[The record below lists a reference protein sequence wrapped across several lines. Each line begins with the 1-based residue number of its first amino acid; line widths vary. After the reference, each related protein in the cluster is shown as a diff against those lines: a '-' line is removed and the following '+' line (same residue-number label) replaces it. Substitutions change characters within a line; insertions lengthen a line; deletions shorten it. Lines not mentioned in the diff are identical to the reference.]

1 MAAWGLLLLAA
12 LLLAP
17 LPAAAKYASIVI
29 DADTGAVLHE
39 VNADTRNYPASLTK
53 IMTLYMVFDALRHG
67 RLELEDKLE
76 VSVRATRQPPSKLG
90 LGPADTITVENAI
103 LALVTKSANDVAV
116 VIAEALGVT
125 EKRFARLMTN
135 KALALGM
142 SRTSYRNA
150 SGLPNKGQLSSARDM
165 SILAQ
170 AMLRDFPELYG
181 YFSTRRFTYR
191 GATYR
196 NHNKL
201 LGKYDGMDGIKTGY
215 IRASGY
221 NLVASVE
228 RDGRRLI
235 AVVFGGDTA
244 SARDRH
250 MAKLLDR
257 GFAHISAPAIDV
269 AVARLVKPQAPE
281 RPVTA
286 LASVPV
292 IAPATPSAPAA
303 AIPGGPEWSI
313 QVGAFRRYD
322 QAQNA
327 AELATRLAPLLLV
340 DAAVHILPTDSQVG
354 SLYRARLFGEI
365 LTGLRQAKD
374 ARTACRR
381 LESKKMDCM
390 VVAPRPST
398 ELASTVN

>member
-1 MAAWGLLLLAA
+1 MAARGLLLVAA
-12 LLLAP
+12 LLFAALLYAP
-17 LPAAAKYASIVI
+17 QPALAKYASIVI
-29 DADTGAVLHE
+29 DAETGAVLHE

-53 IMTLYMVFDALRHG
+53 IMTLYMVFEALRDK
-67 RLELEDKLE
+67 RLALGDKLQ

-90 LGPADTITVENAI
+90 LGPADTIAVEDAI

-142 SRTSYRNA
+142 SRTSFRNA
-150 SGLPNKGQLSSARDM
+150 SGLPDKGQLSSARDM
-165 SILAQ
+165 AILAQ
-170 AMLRDFPELYG
+170 AMLRDFPGLYR
-181 YFSTRRFTYR
+181 YFSTPRFTYR

-201 LGKYDGMDGIKTGY
+201 LGKYEGMDGIKTGY
-215 IRASGY
+215 IHASGY

-228 RDGRRLI
+228 RGDRRLI
-235 AVVFGGDTA
+235 AVVFGGDSA
-244 SARDRH
+244 SSRDRH

-257 GFAHISAPAIDV
+257 GFAQIAAPVIDV
-269 AVARLVKPQAPE
+269 AVPRQIKPQPPE
-281 RPVTA
+281 RP
-286 LASVPV
+286 
-292 IAPATPSAPAA
+292 ATTVASAPEAPP
-303 AIPGGPEWSI
+303 AIPSTPANTVPGGAEWSI

-322 QAQNA
+322 QAQSA
-327 AELATRLAPLLLV
+327 AELATRLAPVLLIE
-340 DAAVHILPTDSQVG
+340 ASVHILPIDGRVG
-354 SLYRARLFGEI
+354 SLYRARLFG
-365 LTGLRQAKD
+365 LTGPN

-390 VVAPRPST
+390 VVAPRRST
-398 ELASTVN
+398 ELASTAN

>member
-1 MAAWGLLLLAA
+1 MAARGLFLVAA
-12 LLLAP
+12 LLFAALLYAP
-17 LPAAAKYASIVI
+17 QPALAKYASIVI
-29 DADTGAVLHE
+29 DAETGAVLHE

-53 IMTLYMVFDALRHG
+53 IMTLYMVFEALRDK
-67 RLELEDKLE
+67 RLALGDKLQ

-90 LGPADTITVENAI
+90 LGPADTIAVEDAI

-142 SRTSYRNA
+142 SRTSFRNA
-150 SGLPNKGQLSSARDM
+150 SGLPDKGQLSSARDM
-165 SILAQ
+165 AILAQ
-170 AMLRDFPELYG
+170 AMLRDFPGLYR
-181 YFSTRRFTYR
+181 YFSTPRFTYR

-201 LGKYDGMDGIKTGY
+201 LGKYEGMDGIKTGY
-215 IRASGY
+215 IHASGY

-228 RDGRRLI
+228 RGDRRLI
-235 AVVFGGDTA
+235 AVVFGGDSA
-244 SARDRH
+244 SSRDRH

-257 GFAHISAPAIDV
+257 GFAQIAAPVIDV
-269 AVARLVKPQAPE
+269 AVPRQIKPQPPE
-281 RPVTA
+281 RP
-286 LASVPV
+286 
-292 IAPATPSAPAA
+292 ATTVASAPEAPP
-303 AIPGGPEWSI
+303 AIPSTPANTVPGGAEWSI

-322 QAQNA
+322 QAQSA
-327 AELATRLAPLLLV
+327 AELATRLAPVLLIE
-340 DAAVHILPTDSQVG
+340 ASVHILPIDGRVG
-354 SLYRARLFGEI
+354 SLYRARLFG
-365 LTGLRQAKD
+365 LTGPN

-390 VVAPRPST
+390 VVAPRRST
-398 ELASTVN
+398 ELASTAN

>member
-1 MAAWGLLLLAA
+1 MCCSFGLGWADTLRGNGFFWCANGLRAPRVAARGLLLLAV
-12 LLLAP
+12 LMLVP
-17 LPAAAKYASIVI
+17 LPAVAKYASIVI

-53 IMTLYMVFDALRHG
+53 IMTLYMVFEALG
-67 RLELEDKLE
+67 DSRLKLDDKLQF
-76 VSVRATRQPPSKLG
+76 SVRATRQPPSKLG

-142 SRTSYRNA
+142 SRTSFRNA

-228 RDGRRLI
+228 REGRRLI
-235 AVVFGGDTA
+235 AVVFGGESGASPRPPHGEAPRPRICAHQRPGNRRRGRAHDQAAAAGTA
-244 SARDRH
+244 RRDRH
-250 MAKLLDR
+250 
-257 GFAHISAPAIDV
+257 
-269 AVARLVKPQAPE
+269 Q
-281 RPVTA
+281 
-286 LASVPV
+286 
-292 IAPATPSAPAA
+292 
-303 AIPGGPEWSI
+303 
-313 QVGAFRRYD
+313 
-322 QAQNA
+322 
-327 AELATRLAPLLLV
+327 
-340 DAAVHILPTDSQVG
+340 
-354 SLYRARLFGEI
+354 RARG
-365 LTGLRQAKD
+365 G
-374 ARTACRR
+374 ARRAQRPRR
-381 LESKKMDCM
+381 RDPGR
-390 VVAPRPST
+390 A
-398 ELASTVN
+398 